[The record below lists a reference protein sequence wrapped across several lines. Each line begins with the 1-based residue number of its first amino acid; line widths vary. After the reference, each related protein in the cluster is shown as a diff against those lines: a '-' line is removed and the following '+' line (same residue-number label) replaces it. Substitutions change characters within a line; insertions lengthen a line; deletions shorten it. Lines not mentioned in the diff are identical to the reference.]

1 VNSLWVASDPIRRMV
16 SVMLGRDHA
25 LMGGLGFLIVAPIVL
40 HDPTWQILGVGTV
53 TSAAFALLPDIDE
66 PGSTVSRKLGP
77 ISRSFSEMTRSL
89 AGGHRQATHSL
100 FFVAIVMLLTR
111 VAFFNPLAVAIL
123 VAASF
128 LLVFRMLLPTMLR
141 FAPQVGLAT
150 LALAFGSG
158 DWARHLD
165 THTIGA
171 GAPSLDW
178 LILATAGGCVWHMIG
193 DSLTVEGVPWL
204 WLPGIHPLQRVRIA
218 VPVVGHT
225 GSARESLIGGVM
237 GVALIWLAITLII
250 SPASHSIVVPSL
262 HLPNIDPLSHFHV
275 HLPNQNG
282 MVRELSNKA
291 KYQEPH
297 IK

>member
-1 VNSLWVASDPIRRMV
+1 MV

-25 LMGGLGFLIVAPIVL
+25 LMGGLGYLVIAPVVL
-40 HDPTWQILGVGTV
+40 HDPTWQALGVGAV

-77 ISRSFSEMTRSL
+77 ISRGFSEMTRSL

-100 FFVAIVMLLTR
+100 FFVAVVALLTR
-111 VAFFNPLAVAIL
+111 LANLDPLAVAIL
-123 VAASF
+123 VASSF

-141 FAPQVGLAT
+141 FAPLVGLAT

-158 DWARHLD
+158 EWARHLD
-165 THTIGA
+165 THVVGTA
-171 GAPSLDW
+171 APSLGW
-178 LILATAGGCVWHMIG
+178 LMLATAGGCVWHMIG

-218 VPVVGHT
+218 VPFVGHT

-237 GVALIWLAITLII
+237 GVALIWTVI
-250 SPASHSIVVPSL
+250 SLVIVPASHSIVVPSL
-262 HLPNIDPLSHFHV
+262 RVPNLDLLSHLHV
-275 HLPNQNG
+275 HLPNPND
-282 MVRELSNKA
+282 MVRES
-291 KYQEPH
+291 H